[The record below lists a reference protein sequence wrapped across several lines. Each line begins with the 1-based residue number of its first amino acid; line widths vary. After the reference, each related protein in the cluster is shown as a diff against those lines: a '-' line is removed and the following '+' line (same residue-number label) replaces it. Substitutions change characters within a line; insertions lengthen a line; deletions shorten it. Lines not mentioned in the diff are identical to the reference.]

1 MDSNEADGMPIHI
14 EVADIPSTS
23 GFHEI
28 EESLEAESLED
39 YVSEST
45 DKEERLSAPIRG
57 PAPSKL
63 DATLKG
69 LMGEANL
76 RYARGDIETA
86 KRMCFEVIRQCPEA
100 AEPYHTLAQMYE
112 NVNMKKYK
120 GYLLLACHLEPSNVV
135 LVCRLAEVCVQENN
149 VLGAI
154 RWYSRGIKH
163 SPRNIELHIKRL
175 ELLKQKEE
183 YKKMVLV
190 AKTTLAN
197 NLPPSD
203 HELIVSLAM
212 EVAKERFIQKDY
224 IRAIEV
230 LKIPLKKIPNK
241 VTKDVINMILEL
253 LLICERYLECLDI
266 FTQYCGFEFDITIT
280 DDNKIVMNAF
290 KIPENLEI
298 ELKTH
303 FIIFLVK
310 LTSENM
316 YSPLI
321 DKMLI
326 QDDVELFGDLYLDIA
341 DALLSKSCYTEA
353 LKLLIPLVKSKKYSQ
368 AAVWLKYGECLAGC
382 KLDDMAIEAYY
393 TVMTMA
399 PSHIEVLYPLGKLL
413 IQQGKKE
420 EALMVLNK
428 DLTGNV
434 LDVAILLEKIKLMEQ
449 VEDWDGYWK
458 AVELLL
464 SRHSIVL
471 KHYEEL
477 RYVMAQ
483 GRSFQE
489 KLTTVKNIR
498 TFRGEPPLV
507 MPSFTC
513 TREPSVEEEFEIFRG
528 ILQKAKDQRQYSA
541 LQKYAF
547 MGLTSKRFGRYHCKL
562 VL

>member
-1 MDSNEADGMPIHI
+1 
-14 EVADIPSTS
+14 
-23 GFHEI
+23 
-28 EESLEAESLED
+28 
-39 YVSEST
+39 
-45 DKEERLSAPIRG
+45 
-57 PAPSKL
+57 
-63 DATLKG
+63 
-69 LMGEANL
+69 
-76 RYARGDIETA
+76 
-86 KRMCFEVIRQCPEA
+86 
-100 AEPYHTLAQMYE
+100 
-112 NVNMKKYK
+112 
-120 GYLLLACHLEPSNVV
+120 
-135 LVCRLAEVCVQENN
+135 
-149 VLGAI
+149 
-154 RWYSRGIKH
+154 
-163 SPRNIELHIKRL
+163 
-175 ELLKQKEE
+175 
-183 YKKMVLV
+183 
-190 AKTTLAN
+190 
-197 NLPPSD
+197 
-203 HELIVSLAM
+203 M

-464 SRHSIVL
+464 SR
-471 KHYEEL
+471 
-477 RYVMAQ
+477 
-483 GRSFQE
+483 
-489 KLTTVKNIR
+489 
-498 TFRGEPPLV
+498 
-507 MPSFTC
+507 
-513 TREPSVEEEFEIFRG
+513 
-528 ILQKAKDQRQYSA
+528 
-541 LQKYAF
+541 
-547 MGLTSKRFGRYHCKL
+547 
-562 VL
+562 